1 MPKETKT
8 KERRKKPE
16 AKVTVKTILP
26 VPFVSQYEIGRDS
39 DGRSRA
45 CGAACVKMVLD
56 YRGVSDADFL
66 TIVREG
72 QTMRGAYISGI
83 GWSHTGLAAILRNH
97 NVGSYTEEFR
107 SVSVD
112 SKNQEFL
119 SSPFEAG
126 HIERGIQK
134 IAGKILDWKMPVIVS
149 GVKNWKEKDK
159 WHLMVIT
166 GVEKDGDRITGFFY
180 HDPDDEDKDGRNNFV
195 DKETFRTYWRKFA
208 IFID

>member
-1 MPKETKT
+1 MPTT
-8 KERRKKPE
+8 DRRKSRE
-16 AKVTVKTILP
+16 SRVTTKTILP
-26 VPFVSQYEIGRDS
+26 VPFVSQYSIGRDS

-45 CGAACVKMVLD
+45 CGAACVKMVID
-56 YRGVSDADFL
+56 YRGKGDEVEFL
-66 TIVREG
+66 DLVREG
-72 QTMRGAYISGI
+72 QTMKGAYISGI
-83 GWSHTGLAAILRNH
+83 GWSHAGLSALLRNH
-97 NVGSYTEEFR
+97 NVGAYAEEFR
-107 SVSVD
+107 SIDVD
-112 SKNQEFL
+112 SKNQEFRT
-119 SSPFEAG
+119 SPFEAG
-126 HIERGIQK
+126 HVERGIQK
-134 IAGKILDWKMPVIVS
+134 IAGKIIDWKQPIIIS